1 MSVHSVKAR
10 DIVPIGCTRSRS
22 PIGHCVPLFPNYVGL
37 ILNKDS
43 SFLKLSK
50 WKMLE
55 NDFVFIINNQL
66 RSTIGS
72 NLSTLSLKLEL

>member
-37 ILNKDS
+37 ILNKDIQ
-43 SFLKLSK
+43 FVLKTI
-50 WKMLE
+50 KME
-55 NDFVFIINNQL
+55 DV
-66 RSTIGS
+66 G
-72 NLSTLSLKLEL
+72 K